1 MTRRTTT
8 LALITAFIL
17 GGVALRFASPL
28 YGQPPKVKDPKWQY
42 GLSFQVRAAAEQNF
56 TAATKKHGVEVYRD
70 ENNNN
75 LIYISDTGSIAVVL
89 AGR

>member
-8 LALITAFIL
+8 LALIVAFVL
-17 GGVALRFASPL
+17 GGVAVRLASPL
-28 YGQPPKVKDPKWQY
+28 YAQTPQVKAPKWQY
-42 GLSFQVRAAAEQNF
+42 GLSFQVRAAAEQSF

-75 LIYISDTGSIAVVL
+75 LIYISETGSIAVVP
-89 AGR
+89 GK